1 MTLCQRSRCR
11 ALAPASCC
19 SMDRALAITRAV
31 ANSAR
36 FGIVVVLLGAATE
49 AQSQVQT
56 RLAIDG
62 SVGVSRSA
70 GGGPYSQR
78 DGLAANAVAAL
89 RWTASTG
96 HSAVVGLSAAR
107 VGPVG
112 DEAVVCPTPDTCPT
126 RSPAFRAEAVLVG
139 WEWLRRNGASLRLL
153 AGPGR
158 FRVKSDH
165 NVRLSGV
172 DVRLDLG
179 SPAAGPVSAVVSL
192 QSARLSAYRGRPFQL
207 WIASL
212 GLRLR

>member
-1 MTLCQRSRCR
+1 
-11 ALAPASCC
+11 
-19 SMDRALAITRAV
+19 MDRALAITRAV

-70 GGGPYSQR
+70 GGGPYSER

-192 QSARLSAYRGRPFQL
+192 QSARLSAYRGRPLQL

>member
-1 MTLCQRSRCR
+1 
-11 ALAPASCC
+11 
-19 SMDRALAITRAV
+19 MDRALAITRAV
-31 ANSAR
+31 ANSSR
-36 FGIVVVLLGAATE
+36 LGIVVVLLGAATE
-49 AQSQVQT
+49 AQSQIQT

-70 GGGPYSQR
+70 GGGPYSER
-78 DGLAANAVAAL
+78 DGVAANAVAAL
-89 RWTASTG
+89 RWTASSG

-112 DEAVVCPTPDTCPT
+112 DEAVVCPSPDTCPT

-172 DVRLDLG
+172 DVRLDVG

-192 QSARLSAYRGRPFQL
+192 QHARLSAYRGRPLQL

>member
-1 MTLCQRSRCR
+1 MERRY
-11 ALAPASCC
+11 
-19 SMDRALAITRAV
+19 
-31 ANSAR
+31 AR
-36 FGIVVVLLGAATE
+36 VGIAVVLLGAATE

-56 RLAIDG
+56 RVAIDG

-70 GGGPYSQR
+70 GGGRYSER

-107 VGPVG
+107 VVGPVG
-112 DEAVVCPTPDTCPT
+112 DEAVVCPSPDTCPT

-165 NVRLSGV
+165 DVRLSSV

-192 QSARLSAYRGRPFQL
+192 QSARLSAYRGRPLQL

>member
-1 MTLCQRSRCR
+1 
-11 ALAPASCC
+11 
-19 SMDRALAITRAV
+19 MDRALAITRAV
-31 ANSAR
+31 ANSSR
-36 FGIVVVLLGAATE
+36 LGIAVVLLGAATE

-70 GGGPYSQR
+70 GGGPYSER

-192 QSARLSAYRGRPFQL
+192 QSARLSAYRGRPLQL

>member
-1 MTLCQRSRCR
+1 
-11 ALAPASCC
+11 
-19 SMDRALAITRAV
+19 MDRALAITRAV

-70 GGGPYSQR
+70 GGGPYSER

-165 NVRLSGV
+165 NVRLSSI

-192 QSARLSAYRGRPFQL
+192 QSASLSAYRGRPLQL